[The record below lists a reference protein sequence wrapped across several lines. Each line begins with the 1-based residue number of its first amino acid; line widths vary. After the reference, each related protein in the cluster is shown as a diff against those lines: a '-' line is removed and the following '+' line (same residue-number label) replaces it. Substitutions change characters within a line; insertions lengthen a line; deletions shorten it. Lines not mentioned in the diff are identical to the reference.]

1 MGIAALITWLI
12 AALGGFYLLYTW
24 ISNGGPRK
32 PSASRF
38 PPALIFGHFA
48 LAAIGLV
55 VWIIYL
61 IVDNDTL
68 AWIAFVL
75 LVPVVLL
82 GLTMQVRWLP
92 TYRARTA
99 AAATTGSAANP
110 AVEPAAA
117 DVPAERHFPVAVV
130 GGHGLFAVATVVLVL
145 LTALEVG
152 GS

>member
-1 MGIAALITWLI
+1 MGIAALVTWLI
-12 AALGGFYLLYTW
+12 TALGGFFLLYTW

-32 PSASRF
+32 PSSSHF

-55 VWIIYL
+55 LWIIYL
-61 IVDNDTL
+61 IVDSDAL

-75 LVPVVLL
+75 LLPVALL
-82 GLTMQVRWLP
+82 GYTMFFRWLP
-92 TYRARTA
+92 TYRKRTDA
-99 AAATTGSAANP
+99 PSADA
-110 AVEPAAA
+110 
-117 DVPAERHFPVAVV
+117 PAERHFPMAVV
-130 GGHGLFAVATVVLVL
+130 GGHGLFAFATLVLVL